1 MEKDKQERHVNIAVE
16 GNSYREDDVISVM
29 SKTTV
34 GSQGGRR
41 KKVKHFNLQ
50 NLNRYGTIEST
61 YLSEKSKEERKEIT
75 HKSIKPETHFIT
87 TNEVTSIKKALR
99 IQVTEDWEGVPD
111 AIASIKMK
119 RCCTYIPVDDSENA
133 KCECGRT
140 KSDKWHS
147 IQYVYGK
154 KRWRSSKHTTETRS
168 TTWGKVSLAGCQSNF
183 VRLSNMTGVSE
194 ISRLMTDVYKMK
206 KPGLI
211 VSLLGKESLTNFVFH
226 VIVLLQK
233 ISSQILL

>member
-1 MEKDKQERHVNIAVE
+1 MGRDKQERHVNISLE
-16 GNSYREDDVISVM
+16 GNVPREDDAMSVM

-34 GSQGGRR
+34 GSHGGRR

-61 YLSEKSKEERKEIT
+61 YLSEKNKEERKEIT

-119 RCCTYIPVDDSENA
+119 RCCTYIPADDSENA
-133 KCECGRT
+133 KCECGRA
-140 KSDKWHS
+140 KSDKGHT

-154 KRWRSSKHTTETRS
+154 KHWRSSKHTSETRS

-183 VRLSNMTGVSE
+183 VRLSNMTGISE
-194 ISRLMTDVYKMK
+194 IYRLMTDVYKMK
-206 KPGLI
+206 NPGLI
-211 VSLLGKESLTNFVFH
+211 VSLLGKEFSNNFVCH
-226 VIVLLQK
+226 VK
-233 ISSQILL
+233 D